1 MRKHLAIVLL
11 LSSFASVFLS
21 CHNGDPDYPRHDE
34 IKYEYKIDLDGYVL
48 SKAYGYEVNEWSV
61 PSQWNDNLNGVKNV
75 VEIGSNSFVSW
86 RHLREVSIPS
96 SVTCIREAA
105 FEDLPKLKKVRYS
118 GGCEIDTIE
127 SYAFRYCSAIETIE
141 VPCKLK
147 VIGKQTYQY
156 CDGATSVVF
165 MKNEAN
171 ETGLEVINEAAFYG
185 CSKLSS
191 VTIPK
196 SVAKIDRGVFYGCSS
211 LKSVDFEDGSVLSI
225 IQDNAFG
232 KCASLTSLVIPR
244 SVRFIGKKVLS
255 GQKKVTVQYKGS
267 QAEWDSIVKDEEWKG
282 SGDSEVEVEIVFA
295 ST

>member
-1 MRKHLAIVLL
+1 MRRRLAIVLI

-48 SKAYGYEVNEWSV
+48 SKAYGYEVNEWSI
-61 PSQWNDNLNGVKNV
+61 PAQWNDNLNGVKSV
-75 VEIGSNSFVSW
+75 VRIGSNSFVSW
-86 RHLREVSIPS
+86 KHLREVSIPS
-96 SVTCIREAA
+96 SVTCICEAA
-105 FEDLPKLKKVRYS
+105 FEDLSKLKKVRYS

-127 SYAFRYCSAIETIE
+127 PYAFRYCSAIETIE
-141 VPCKLK
+141 VPCKLR
-147 VIGKQTYQY
+147 VIEKQTYQY

-165 MKNEAN
+165 MKNTEGESA
-171 ETGLEVINEAAFYG
+171 LEVINEAAFYG
-185 CSKLSS
+185 CSKLPT

-196 SVAKIDRGVFYGCSS
+196 GVTKIDRGAFYGCSGLRS
-211 LKSVDFEDGSVLSI
+211 IDFEDGSALSI

-232 KCASLTSLVIPR
+232 RCTNLTSLTIPR

-255 GQKKVTVQYKGS
+255 GQKKVTLQYKGS
-267 QAEWDSIVKDEEWKG
+267 QAEWDSIVKDEEWRG
-282 SGDSEVEVEIVFA
+282 LGDSEVEVEIVFA